1 VGGTVTRRIPGYDI
15 TDYDEDDDMLQF
27 VPMLGDKVRVRTPS
41 GEHGTV
47 LDVDYSYGLVRVE
60 LPWPWYRYPKK
71 RKRTAVYRVKDLE
84 IEA

>member
-1 VGGTVTRRIPGYDI
+1 MVEMTDPGW
-15 TDYDEDDDMLQF
+15 LLF
-27 VPMLGDKVRVRTPS
+27 VPMPGDKVLTPS

-60 LPWPWYRYPKK
+60 LPWPWVRYPKK
-71 RKRTAVYRVKDLE
+71 RKRTAIYHAKDLE